1 VYIERALYR
10 GVRALYLLEVL
21 LEVCRQR
28 LSELRGGGAATK
40 GAREKERSGKA
51 AGRGAKEE

>member
-40 GAREKERSGKA
+40 GG
-51 AGRGAKEE
+51 